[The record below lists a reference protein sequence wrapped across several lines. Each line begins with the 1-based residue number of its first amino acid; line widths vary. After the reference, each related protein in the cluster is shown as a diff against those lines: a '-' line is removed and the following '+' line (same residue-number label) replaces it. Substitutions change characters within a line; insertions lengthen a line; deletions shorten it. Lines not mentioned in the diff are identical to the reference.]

1 MCQLRAGKPHRDQR
15 QLNPSGRS
23 DSLHSLAT
31 QIPLQCVLKP
41 LVVSC
46 FPYSLPQCFDMQ
58 NVYHNLFII
67 TRYRWKWKGGLK
79 WLPTSARPLLSALCR
94 ALTVR
99 GRKGACSLYPSNTPS
114 SVSMTQGFRGFK
126 GEKGE
131 PGQPGLDGLDA
142 PCQLVQYPLFLSS
155 PVHATILCVHTMA

>member
-1 MCQLRAGKPHRDQR
+1 M
-15 QLNPSGRS
+15 SGS
-23 DSLHSLAT
+23 QAVFTIMLSTIEMEMELW
-31 QIPLQCVLKP
+31 V
-41 LVVSC
+41 
-46 FPYSLPQCFDMQ
+46 
-58 NVYHNLFII
+58 
-67 TRYRWKWKGGLK
+67 K
-79 WLPTSARPLLSALCR
+79 WLPASARPLLSSLCR

-155 PVHATILCVHTMA
+155 PVHATILCLHMHL

>member
-1 MCQLRAGKPHRDQR
+1 
-15 QLNPSGRS
+15 
-23 DSLHSLAT
+23 
-31 QIPLQCVLKP
+31 
-41 LVVSC
+41 
-46 FPYSLPQCFDMQ
+46 MQ
-58 NVYHNLFII
+58 NVSLHTIDGNGNAMMG
-67 TRYRWKWKGGLK
+67 KSGCQ
-79 WLPTSARPLLSALCR
+79 PVPRPLLSALCR

-114 SVSMTQGFRGFK
+114 SVFMTQGFRGFK

-155 PVHATILCVHTMA
+155 PVHATILCVLTMAWLPHAFIA